1 MDEFF
6 NKHHRMIRYVLY
18 SVAFLVSLVI
28 LFLFIQTSAV
38 WKKIGGEVFSSL
50 FPFFVAFL
58 LAYLIHPLILWGSFW
73 GIIWRYFLVFANIDT

>member
-38 WKKIGGEVFSSL
+38 WKKIWGEVFSSL
-50 FPFFVAFL
+50 FPFFVVENF
-58 LAYLIHPLILWGSFW
+58 
-73 GIIWRYFLVFANIDT
+73 